1 MLHRDFL
8 MRQLHQAIQVIMQ
21 ALTRVRQLKAEERY
35 GEAFVEIK
43 ELYSGIDLSPRPVG
57 ELSADEIIEMCRL
70 ARGFESDLALSIA
83 DLITEEGEIHL
94 LQGDSHLARSC
105 FEKALAIYRHALK
118 EKDAALPLDIG
129 RRMDRLEAL
138 LEETS

>member
-1 MLHRDFL
+1 MLHRDFI
-8 MRQLHQAIQVIMQ
+8 MRQLYQAIQAIMQ
-21 ALTRVRQLKAEERY
+21 ALTSVRQLKAEERY

-70 ARGFESDLALSIA
+70 ARGFEADLALSIA
-83 DLITEEGEIHL
+83 DLITEEGEIHF
-94 LQGDSHLARSC
+94 LQGDAGLARAC
-105 FEKALAIYRHALK
+105 YDKALVIYRQALQ

-138 LEETS
+138 LADAP